1 MRTVLPPVVV
11 LLCTTPVIISCEEE
25 VDRGDIL
32 VRMCVD
38 NGVCLST
45 DSSVQHLKCARSTD
59 GEHVPTFVTTLACR
73 QSVRCDTV
81 DNGRRARAV
90 VTAIT
95 GKRGAEKA
103 TSNTSPATPAT
114 AGSKAWSE
122 HAKRSEKVGRWSGAV
137 PTFQPNPTRASS
149 R

>member
-25 VDRGDIL
+25 VDKGDIL

-59 GEHVPTFVTTLACR
+59 GAYICYNISL
-73 QSVRCDTV
+73 Q
-81 DNGRRARAV
+81 AV
-90 VTAIT
+90 CQM
-95 GKRGAEKA
+95 R
-103 TSNTSPATPAT
+103 
-114 AGSKAWSE
+114 
-122 HAKRSEKVGRWSGAV
+122 HC
-137 PTFQPNPTRASS
+137 
-149 R
+149 